1 VIRVVSGGCEPLRF
15 AELLDFPVTVEK
27 LDDDNGGMGRER
39 LLLLLLLVDC
49 DEELWKF
56 VAGMIGESLDGEK
69 VEEVDEVDVVL
80 RSGELLEEEVKLEE
94 VSVVLNSDELL
105 EEVVKLED
113 KVEL

>member
-1 VIRVVSGGCEPLRF
+1 
-15 AELLDFPVTVEK
+15 
-27 LDDDNGGMGRER
+27 MGRER

-49 DEELWKF
+49 DEELWEF